1 MASEKQ
7 CSRALDQHEA
17 TLARNPLVQG
27 LGIVAEEG
35 EPVDS
40 EKLAVAVYVER
51 KPAEEEIDPEHQ
63 LPETLH
69 VEHEGET
76 VEVPLRIIEQGPVTL
91 EGPESFDL
99 ELPGTEASPEPD
111 DSEE

>member
-1 MASEKQ
+1 MVQKIGPEELNVTIKFGGGMHTRASE
-7 CSRALDQHEA
+7 D
-17 TLARNPLVQG
+17 
-27 LGIVAEEG
+27 
-35 EPVDS
+35 
-40 EKLAVAVYVER
+40 
-51 KPAEEEIDPEHQ
+51 EIDPEHR

-91 EGPESFDL
+91 EEPESFEL
-99 ELPGTEASPEPD
+99 EPPGIEAIPESD